1 MVMKMIIIH
10 WFLWI
15 IWIVV
20 TFLMNKG
27 TKRTTVA
34 CFLLLFILLSSNTI
48 SWHRIELNLSI
59 VFLFIISS
67 VLLIKSRRK
76 VFLSFV
82 CLCISHFY
90 AALQLWN
97 ITNPV
102 WVFAPKLLIF
112 SLLLV
117 CFILFVSSDLLER
130 FVIAVL
136 SIVFGELIYSIAV
149 YPLGWNLVIGNVFM
163 LNLLSILS
171 CFILLF
177 HFYTEIKIK
186 LQDILVLIEQQN
198 KRWTNE

>member
-15 IWIVV
+15 IWIFV

-27 TKRTTVA
+27 TKRTTIA
-34 CFLLLFILLSSNTI
+34 CFLLLFILLSSNTLT
-48 SWHRIELNLSI
+48 WHQIELNLSI
-59 VFLFIISS
+59 VLLSIISS
-67 VLLIKSRRK
+67 FLLIKSRRK
-76 VFLSFV
+76 LFLFFV

-117 CFILFVSSDLLER
+117 CFILFVTSDLLER
-130 FVIAVL
+130 FVISVT
-136 SIVFGELIYSIAV
+136 SIIYGEIIYSIVV
-149 YPLGWNLVIGNVFM
+149 YPLGWNIIIGDVFI
-163 LNLLSILS
+163 LNLLAILS
-171 CFILLF
+171 CIILLF
-177 HFYTEIKIK
+177 HFYTEIKMK
-186 LQDILVLIEQQN
+186 LQDILVLMEQQN